1 MEVIGIDN
9 DGCLIIKDLFG
20 EVYNC
25 GETLEQ
31 FGTDNLTDD
40 EKEMLASGKYG
51 PEYITLEGEV

>member
-1 MEVIGIDN
+1 MTVIGIDN
-9 DGCLIIKDLFG
+9 DGCLIIKDSFG

-31 FGTDNLTDD
+31 FGVENLTDE

-51 PEYITLEGEV
+51 PGYITLEKEC